1 MEASLVSKGAGMIA
15 GLELWRRDGRFVL
28 VDTSPDNRFAADV
41 EKWVVTATAK
51 AAVTAKAAGAT
62 AKAGAVEEKT
72 KGGASLKAS
81 SPKKRKDAKK

>member
-15 GLELWRRDGRFVL
+15 GLELWRRDGRFIL

-41 EKWVVTATAK
+41 EKWAVTAT
-51 AAVTAKAAGAT
+51 TRAAGP
-62 AKAGAVEEKT
+62 GAAEEKA